1 MKVVSVIMGV
11 NESEK
16 EELYKSSIKECLEII
31 NNKLTESSGDIKEKL
46 LATKENLLNRNY
58 NKETF
63 ISDVSK
69 IIELKNNLTQ
79 N

>member
-1 MKVVSVIMGV
+1 
-11 NESEK
+11 
-16 EELYKSSIKECLEII
+16 LYKSSIKECLNII
-31 NNKLTESSGDIKEKL
+31 NNTLTESSSDIKEKL

-63 ISDVSK
+63 ISDISK

-79 N
+79 D